1 MIFYANNYFNF
12 LMENVKK
19 TELESDEKILIQKL
33 KLKEITYKSITLKN
47 KKINL
52 IKNISIK

>member
-1 MIFYANNYFNF
+1 
-12 LMENVKK
+12 MENVKK